1 MATDAGLPAA
11 SRSRHSRLLTLGL
24 LVAVATVLADSSVVV
39 LALPDVLS
47 AFDVSIERVSWVITA
62 FNLVLALAAVPAAYL
77 AVRASANGVL
87 AAGLAVF
94 ALASATCAATGSFDV
109 LLAARCVQAAS
120 GALVVCAALR
130 LLPELL
136 GSPARG
142 VAAWAAAAAAG
153 AAVGPAAGGALT
165 HAFTWRGVFAA
176 QVPLALLPLLLLLLG
191 GRVAVPAEV
200 IAGRVRPR
208 ASPNIALALV
218 SAALTAALFLLVLE
232 LVRGWSLDPLA
243 AAVVLTAIPAAATVT
258 AWLARSVRGA
268 AAAGLPAAGVILIAG
283 GLAALALVPSASI
296 GWTFLPQA
304 LIGAGLAL
312 TLPGLTREALAGAGS
327 LSIHGGWTIGARHAG
342 VVAGLLILTPV
353 FTADLLTQ
361 QAAAER
367 SGASLVLN
375 SQLSLQA
382 KLRLG
387 DAIDQ
392 SLRTTQNRLPDL
404 RPAFDAQHP
413 SAADRPTYDQ
423 LRAALTEQVRRAAT
437 HAFSRAFLIAAG
449 IALLALVPLLVPLV
463 SGRREAAV

>member
-1 MATDAGLPAA
+1 MATDTPAA
-11 SRSRHSRLLTLGL
+11 EAVRGLRSAPLAVGL

-77 AVRASANGVL
+77 AVRASANGVV

-130 LLPELL
+130 LLPALL

-176 QVPLALLPLLLLLLG
+176 QVPLALVPLLLLLR
-191 GRVAVPAEV
+191 GRVSPAAEV
-200 IAGRVRPR
+200 VGDRVRPR
-208 ASPNIALALV
+208 ASPNIALAFV

-232 LVRGWSLDPLA
+232 LVRGWGLDPLA
-243 AAVVLTAIPAAATVT
+243 AAVVLTVIPASAAVT
-258 AWLARSVRGA
+258 ARLARSAGG
-268 AAAGLPAAGVILIAG
+268 AAGLPAAGVILIAG
-283 GLAALALVPSASI
+283 GLAALAIVPSASI

-312 TLPGLTREALAGAGS
+312 TLPGLTRDALAGVGS
-327 LSIHGGWTIGARHAG
+327 LPIHGGWTIGARHAG

-353 FTADLLTQ
+353 FTADLVSQ

-375 SQLSLQA
+375 SRLSLQA

-404 RPAFDAQHP
+404 GPAFRAQHP

-423 LRAALTEQVRRAAT
+423 LRSALTEQVRRAAT
-437 HAFSRAFLIAAG
+437 HAFSRAFLVAAG
-449 IALLALVPLLVPLV
+449 IALLALVPLAA
-463 SGRREAAV
+463 GRREAAV

>member
-1 MATDAGLPAA
+1 MATDAGAAAA
-11 SRSRHSRLLTLGL
+11 SRSLRSAPLAVGL

-77 AVRASANGVL
+77 AVRASANRVA

-109 LLAARCVQAAS
+109 LIAARCVQAAS

-176 QVPLALLPLLLLLLG
+176 QVPLALVPLLLLL
-191 GRVAVPAEV
+191 GRRVVVPAEAV
-200 IAGRVRPR
+200 HGRVRPR

-232 LVRGWSLDPLA
+232 LVRGWGLDPLA
-243 AAVVLTAIPAAATVT
+243 AAVVLTVIPAAATVT
-258 AWLARSVRGA
+258 AALARSAHG
-268 AAAGLPAAGVILIAG
+268 AAGLPAAGVILIAG

-296 GWTFLPQA
+296 GWTVLPQA

-342 VVAGLLILTPV
+342 VVVGLLILTPI
-353 FTADLLTQ
+353 FTADLVTQ

-367 SGASLVLN
+367 SGAALVLN
-375 SQLSLQA
+375 SRLSLQA

-404 RPAFDAQHP
+404 GPAFDAQHP
-413 SAADRPTYDQ
+413 SAADRPTYDH
-423 LRAALTEQVRRAAT
+423 LRSALTEQVRRAAT
-437 HAFSRAFLIAAG
+437 HAFSRAFLIAAA
-449 IALLALVPLLVPLV
+449 IALLALVPLAA
-463 SGRREAAV
+463 GRREVAA

>member
-1 MATDAGLPAA
+1 MATDAGTAVAA
-11 SRSRHSRLLTLGL
+11 RSPRSAPLAVGL

-77 AVRASANGVL
+77 AVRASANRVV
-87 AAGLAVF
+87 AAGLGVF
-94 ALASATCAATGSFDV
+94 ALASAACAATGSFDV

-176 QVPLALLPLLLLLLG
+176 QVPLALVPLLLLLR
-191 GRVAVPAEV
+191 GRVAAPAELV
-200 IAGRVRPR
+200 QGRVRPR
-208 ASPNIALALV
+208 AAPNIALALV

-232 LVRGWSLDPLA
+232 LVRGWGLDPLA
-243 AAVVLTAIPAAATVT
+243 AAVVLTVIPASAAVT
-258 AWLARSVRGA
+258 AALARSANGA
-268 AAAGLPAAGVILIAG
+268 ADLPAAGVILIAG

-296 GWTFLPQA
+296 AWTFLPQA

-342 VVAGLLILTPV
+342 VVAGLLILTPI
-353 FTADLLTQ
+353 FTADLVTQ

-375 SQLSLQA
+375 SRLSLQA

-404 RPAFDAQHP
+404 GPAFAAQHP
-413 SAADRPTYDQ
+413 AAADRPTYDH
-423 LRAALTEQVRRAAT
+423 LRSALTEQVRRAAT
-437 HAFSRAFLIAAG
+437 HAFSRAFLVAAG
-449 IALLALVPLLVPLV
+449 IALLALVPLAA
-463 SGRREAAV
+463 GRREAFG

>member
-1 MATDAGLPAA
+1 M
-11 SRSRHSRLLTLGL
+11 
-24 LVAVATVLADSSVVV
+24 LADSSVVV

-47 AFDVSIERVSWVITA
+47 SFDVSIERVSWVITA

-77 AVRASANGVL
+77 AVRASANGVV

-130 LLPELL
+130 LLPALL

-153 AAVGPAAGGALT
+153 AARRPGRGRRADAGVHLAGRVRRPGAAGARAAAPAPGA
-165 HAFTWRGVFAA
+165 AR
-176 QVPLALLPLLLLLLG
+176 P
-191 GRVAVPAEV
+191 VAVPAEAV
-200 IAGRVRPR
+200 EGRVRPR

-232 LVRGWSLDPLA
+232 LVRGWGLDPLA
-243 AAVVLTAIPAAATVT
+243 AAVVLTVIPAAATVT
-258 AWLARSVRGA
+258 AALARSARD
-268 AAAGLPAAGVILIAG
+268 AAGLPAAGVILIAG

-296 GWTFLPQA
+296 GWTLLPQA

-312 TLPGLTREALAGAGS
+312 TLPGLTREALAGVGS

-342 VVAGLLILTPV
+342 VVVGLLILTPI
-353 FTADLLTQ
+353 FTADLVTQ

-367 SGASLVLN
+367 SGAALVLN
-375 SQLSLQA
+375 SRLSLQA

-404 RPAFDAQHP
+404 GPAFAR
-413 SAADRPTYDQ
+413 STRRPRT
-423 LRAALTEQVRRAAT
+423 
-437 HAFSRAFLIAAG
+437 
-449 IALLALVPLLVPLV
+449 
-463 SGRREAAV
+463 GRSTTTCAPR

>member
-1 MATDAGLPAA
+1 MGTDAATAGVGRGLRAA
-11 SRSRHSRLLTLGL
+11 PLAVGL

-47 AFDVSIERVSWVITA
+47 SFDVSIERVSWVITA

-77 AVRASANGVL
+77 AVRASANGVA

-94 ALASATCAATGSFDV
+94 ALASATCAAAGSFDV

-130 LLPELL
+130 LLPALL

-176 QVPLALLPLLLLLLG
+176 QVPLALLPLLLLAVR
-191 GRVAVPAEV
+191 GRVAVPVEAAE
-200 IAGRVRPR
+200 GRVRPK

-232 LVRGWSLDPLA
+232 LVRGWGLDPLA
-243 AAVVLTAIPAAATVT
+243 AAVVLTVIPASATLT
-258 AWLARSVRGA
+258 AWAARSASG
-268 AAAGLPAAGVILIAG
+268 AAGLPAAGVILIAG
-283 GLAALALVPSASI
+283 GLAALALVPSASV

-327 LSIHGGWTIGARHAG
+327 LPIHGGWTIGARHAG
-342 VVAGLLILTPV
+342 VVVGLLILTPV
-353 FTADLLTQ
+353 FTADLVSQ

-375 SQLSLQA
+375 SRLSLQA

-392 SLRTTQNRLPDL
+392 SLRTTRNRLPDL
-404 RPAFDAQHP
+404 GPAFRAQHP
-413 SAADRPTYDQ
+413 SAADQPTYDA

-437 HAFSRAFLIAAG
+437 HAFSRAFLVAAG
-449 IALLALVPLLVPLV
+449 IALLALIPLAA
-463 SGRREAAV
+463 GRREAAV

>member
-1 MATDAGLPAA
+1 
-11 SRSRHSRLLTLGL
+11 
-24 LVAVATVLADSSVVV
+24 
-39 LALPDVLS
+39 
-47 AFDVSIERVSWVITA
+47 
-62 FNLVLALAAVPAAYL
+62 
-77 AVRASANGVL
+77 
-87 AAGLAVF
+87 
-94 ALASATCAATGSFDV
+94 
-109 LLAARCVQAAS
+109 
-120 GALVVCAALR
+120 
-130 LLPELL
+130 
-136 GSPARG
+136 
-142 VAAWAAAAAAG
+142 
-153 AAVGPAAGGALT
+153 
-165 HAFTWRGVFAA
+165 
-176 QVPLALLPLLLLLLG
+176 
-191 GRVAVPAEV
+191 
-200 IAGRVRPR
+200 
-208 ASPNIALALV
+208 
-218 SAALTAALFLLVLE
+218 
-232 LVRGWSLDPLA
+232 
-243 AAVVLTAIPAAATVT
+243 
-258 AWLARSVRGA
+258 VRGA

-312 TLPGLTREALAGAGS
+312 TLPGLTREALAGAGL

-353 FTADLLTQ
+353 FTADLVTQ

-449 IALLALVPLLVPLV
+449 IALLALVPLLVPLA